1 MGLFDFLKRNT
12 AKVANTVESAAESTA
27 DMAAAKENE
36 LKRILD
42 NLSLSDSKLDVEF
55 RNGVAT
61 VYGESKN
68 AAEKEKA
75 VLTLGGVTG
84 VRKVDDRISLITPEP
99 QESIYEVQSG
109 DSLSKIAKAH
119 YGDPMKYM
127 EIFNANKDILKDPNM
142 IHPGQKLRI
151 PKL

>member
-1 MGLFDFLKRNT
+1 MGLFDFLKRKKVNT
-12 AKVANTVESAAESTA
+12 AKAAEPA
-27 DMAAAKENE
+27 VDMAAAKESE
-36 LKRILD
+36 LKRIID

-68 AAEKEKA
+68 PAEKEKA
-75 VLTLGGVTG
+75 VLALGGVTG
-84 VRKVDDRISLITPEP
+84 VRKVDDRISLIEQAP
-99 QESIYEVQSG
+99 QEAIYVVQGG
-109 DSLSKIAKAH
+109 DSLSKIAKEY

-127 EIFNANKDILKDPNM
+127 EIFNANKDILSDPNL

-151 PKL
+151 PNL

>member
-1 MGLFDFLKRNT
+1 MGLFDFLKRNKANTANT
-12 AKVANTVESAAESTA
+12 AKPAV
-27 DMAAAKENE
+27 DMAAAKESE
-36 LKRILD
+36 LKRIID
-42 NLSLSDSKLDVEF
+42 NLSLSESKLDVEF

-75 VLTLGGVTG
+75 VMAVGRVTG
-84 VRKVDDRISLITPEP
+84 VRKVDDRISLIEQAP
-99 QESIYEVQSG
+99 QETIYEVQGG
-109 DSLSKIAKAH
+109 DSLSKIALKH

-127 EIFNANKDILKDPNM
+127 EIFNANKDILSDPNM

-151 PKL
+151 PSL

>member
-1 MGLFDFLKRNT
+1 MGLFDFLKRT
-12 AKVANTVESAAESTA
+12 TSKAAKTVESTV
-27 DMAAAKENE
+27 DMAAAKETE
-36 LKRILD
+36 LKRVID
-42 NLSLSDSKLDVEF
+42 NLSLSESKLDVEF

-68 AAEKEKA
+68 AAEKEK
-75 VLTLGGVTG
+75 VVMTLGGIAG
-84 VRKVDDRISLITPEP
+84 VRKVDDRISLIAPEV
-99 QESIYEVQSG
+99 QEVMYEVQGG

-127 EIFNANKDILKDPNM
+127 EIFNANKDILKDPNL

>member
-1 MGLFDFLKRNT
+1 MGLFDFLKGKKT
-12 AKVANTVESAAESTA
+12 AAPAPVRSSA
-27 DMAAAKENE
+27 DLAAAKESE
-36 LKRILD
+36 LKRIID
-42 NLSLSDSKLDVEF
+42 NLSLSESKLDVEF

-61 VYGESKN
+61 VYGESKSSS
-68 AAEKEKA
+68 EKEK
-75 VLTLGGVTG
+75 VVMTLGNIDG
-84 VRKVDDRISLITPEP
+84 VRRVDDRISLIEQEP
-99 QESIYEVQSG
+99 QEVIYEVQGG
-109 DSLSKIAKAH
+109 DSLSKIAKRH

>member
-1 MGLFDFLKRNT
+1 MGLFDFFKSKKT
-12 AKVANTVESAAESTA
+12 STPAAVDNKA
-27 DMAAAKENE
+27 DLAAAKENE
-36 LKRILD
+36 LKRIID
-42 NLSLSDSKLDVEF
+42 NLSLSESKLDVEF

-61 VYGESKN
+61 VYGESKSS
-68 AAEKEKA
+68 AEKEKA
-75 VLTLGGVTG
+75 VMTLGSIAG
-84 VRKVDDRISLITPEP
+84 VRRVDDRISLLEKEV
-99 QESIYEVQSG
+99 QEVIYEVQGG
-109 DSLSKIAKAH
+109 DSLSKIAKSH

>member
-1 MGLFDFLKRNT
+1 MGLFDFLKRN
-12 AKVANTVESAAESTA
+12 KVNTSKASEPAV
-27 DMAAAKENE
+27 DMAAAKESE

-42 NLSLSDSKLDVEF
+42 NLSLTDSKLDVEF

-68 AAEKEKA
+68 ASEKEKA
-75 VLTLGGVTG
+75 VLAVGAVTG
-84 VRKVDDRISLITPEP
+84 VRKVDDRISLIEQAP
-99 QESIYEVQSG
+99 QESIYEVKSG
-109 DSLSKIAKAH
+109 DSLSKIAKAY

-127 EIFNANKDILKDPNM
+127 EIFNANKDILNDPNM

-151 PKL
+151 PNL

>member
-1 MGLFDFLKRNT
+1 MGLFDFFKSKKAPAPA
-12 AKVANTVESAAESTA
+12 AKESNVDT
-27 DMAAAKENE
+27 AAAKESE
-36 LKRILD
+36 LKRIID

-61 VYGESKN
+61 VYGESTSS
-68 AAEKEKA
+68 AEKEK
-75 VLTLGGVTG
+75 VVMTLGGIEG
-84 VRKVDDRISLITPEP
+84 VRRVDDRISLLSPEV
-99 QESIYEVQSG
+99 EEVIYEVQGG
-109 DSLSKIAKAH
+109 DSLSKIAKSH

-127 EIFNANKDILKDPNM
+127 EIFNANKDILKNPDM